1 MTDCLRPDITEYL
14 RWRLQLELGISRGK
28 RVATVH
34 ALSLHTRQDGGIVL
48 SYTLRGQV
56 RHNVI
61 PESVYEHPRY
71 ALASEAPQHFRDAPL
86 EALVAQSL
94 GLQVGCIVAGWG
106 RKTSSVG
113 WSSRQTGH
121 LKVCGTS
128 SWPFPERAAADSPT
142 SHSAWS
148 RSHQ

>member
-14 RWRLQLELGISRGK
+14 RWRLQLELGGISRGK
-28 RVATVH
+28 RVAAVH

-48 SYTLRGQV
+48 SSTLRGQV
-56 RHNVI
+56 RHNVV

-94 GLQVGCIVAGWG
+94 VRIIRGTKKTFGIRFQLG
-106 RKTSSVG
+106 RLEIAK
-113 WSSRQTGH
+113 R
-121 LKVCGTS
+121 
-128 SWPFPERAAADSPT
+128 
-142 SHSAWS
+142 
-148 RSHQ
+148 